1 MTLTLT
7 QRKAPTDGE
16 IGRIRDEMER
26 AIETMLSEPL
36 MEPRLFRIQGWMP
49 VIDVSESP
57 TEMVVRA
64 EVPGIAD
71 KDLEIS
77 VVGNALV
84 LSGEKRS
91 EDESIGEDWCRCE
104 RRFGAFRRV
113 IELPQSVIPDQAKAE
128 SESGV
133 ITVRIPKR
141 PDVRPRSIEIKPVP
155 AGESGRR

>member
-84 LSGEKRS
+84 ISGEKRS

-113 IELPQSVIPDQAKAE
+113 IELPQSVEADKARAE
-128 SESGV
+128 SDSGIV
-133 ITVRIPKR
+133 TVRIPKR
-141 PDVRPRSIEIKPVP
+141 PDVRPRPIEIKP
-155 AGESGRR
+155 AAAGRR

>member
-7 QRKAPTDGE
+7 QRKAPTDGD

-57 TEMVVRA
+57 NEMVVRA
-64 EVPGIAD
+64 EVPGIAE

-84 LSGEKRS
+84 LAGEKRS
-91 EDESIGEDWCRCE
+91 QDESIGEDWCRCE

-113 IELPQSVIPDQAKAE
+113 IELPQSVIADQAKAE

-141 PDVRPRSIEIKPVP
+141 PDVRPRAIEIKPVP
-155 AGESGRR
+155 AGGSGRR

>member
-57 TEMVVRA
+57 TEMVIRA

-71 KDLEIS
+71 RDLEVS

-84 LSGEKRS
+84 ISGEKRS
-91 EDESIGEDWCRCE
+91 EDESVGEDWCRCE

-113 IELPQSVIPDQAKAE
+113 IELPQSVEADKARAE
-128 SESGV
+128 SDSGIV
-133 ITVRIPKR
+133 TVRIPKR
-141 PDVRPRSIEIKPVP
+141 PDVRPRSIEIKPAP
-155 AGESGRR
+155 AGGR